1 MKISFLITICLISTL
16 TTYDLDNIL
25 SFMRMDLGLEFR
37 NGDKFIKFISIERF
51 RRDWTTI
58 YLRGIFV
65 VVGVTKEPLNI
76 DIGGMVT

>member
-1 MKISFLITICLISTL
+1 
-16 TTYDLDNIL
+16 
-25 SFMRMDLGLEFR
+25 MDLGLEFR